1 MGIHDKNINKSID
14 INIIGT
20 AILLKYVQNL
30 KLNLF
35 SFQQIMFTHQSQE
48 FIMKM
53 IVFYQEIHMHGQN

>member
-1 MGIHDKNINKSID
+1 MIKILIKVLIL
-14 INIIGT
+14 ILLVRE
-20 AILLKYVQNL
+20 ILLKYVQNL